1 MLKNE
6 LALTFES
13 FENEDNFNCA
23 FQAIDTQWIEEAL
36 FATEKASVRR
46 RRLPAQQAVWL
57 IIMMGLMR
65 NMSIKQ
71 VCRTLDLALQ
81 SKQNNDYSPV
91 APSVLTDCRK
101 RLGESPLAYLFKTS
115 SMAWLKAALSQ
126 KNKIG
131 LHVLSTD
138 GTIFRSQ
145 DTPENRAAFGF
156 ISKKNIVYPQLRMVG
171 LMSTH
176 SRMMLGAAFDSC
188 SVGEETLAKK
198 LLHDIPNQSLT
209 LFDRCYFSADLLLSW
224 ENSGENTHW
233 LMPVKRRQRYEII
246 TRYSENDLLI
256 EMPIS
261 PQARAKN
268 PTLPA
273 TWKARM
279 VCYQKPK
286 GEIKGFITSLLDP
299 KQYTMT
305 DLLSIYW
312 QRWEIE
318 EGFGEIKCN
327 QLQGE
332 ITLRSRFPEG
342 VRQELWGVLLG
353 YNLIRLEMV
362 AIAGEAKVLPTRIS
376 FTAAISIIDS
386 QVRSYALSPDGTIP
400 KKLVLMRQYVKP
412 FILPDKRKHRTFPR
426 SVLYIPSRYPLRY
439 KPRKA

>member
-1 MLKNE
+1 MFKEE
-6 LALTFES
+6 LAFTFES
-13 FENEDNFNCA
+13 FENEDSFNCA
-23 FQAIDTQWIEEAL
+23 FQAIDTQWIEDAL
-36 FATEKASVRR
+36 FATDKASIRR

-71 VCRTLDLALQ
+71 VCSTLDLALQ
-81 SKQNNDYSPV
+81 SKQHNDFSSV

-115 SMAWLKAALSQ
+115 SMAWLETALSQ

-138 GTIFRSQ
+138 GTTFRSQ
-145 DTPENRAAFGF
+145 DTPENREAFGF
-156 ISKKNIVYPQLRMVG
+156 ISTKHIVYPQLRMVG

-176 SRMMLGAAFDSC
+176 SRMMIGAAFDSC
-188 SVGEETLAKK
+188 NVGETTLAKR
-198 LLHDIPNQSLT
+198 LLSDVPNDSLT

-224 ENSGENTHW
+224 EANGSNTHW
-233 LMPVKRRQRYEII
+233 LMPVKSRQRYEVI
-246 TRYSENDLLI
+246 TRYSDNDLLI
-256 EMPIS
+256 EMPVS

-268 PTLPA
+268 PALPT
-273 TWKARM
+273 TWEASM
-279 VCYQKPK
+279 ICYKKPK
-286 GEIKGFITSLLDP
+286 GDIKGFITSLTDH
-299 KQYTMT
+299 KKYSMT

-362 AIAGEAKVLPTRIS
+362 SIAEEAEILPTRIS

-386 QVRSYALSPDGTIP
+386 QVRSYALSPDGILP
-400 KKLVLMRQYVKP
+400 KKLIPMRQHVKP

-439 KPRKA
+439 KPKIA